1 MFKAYTTRVGYG
13 PFPTELTDTLGEF
26 ILEVGAE
33 FGTTTGRARRVVY
46 GRPKRINHVLV
57 GDE

>member
-1 MFKAYTTRVGYG
+1 MGYG